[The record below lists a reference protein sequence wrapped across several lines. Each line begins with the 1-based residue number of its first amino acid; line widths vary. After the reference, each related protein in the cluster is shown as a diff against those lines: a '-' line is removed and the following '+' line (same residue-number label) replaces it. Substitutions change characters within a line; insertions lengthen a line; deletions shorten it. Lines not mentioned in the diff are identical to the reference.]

1 MSSGL
6 ILPGTL
12 EFDIALTQIP
22 PVPTWRKEAER
33 TNGET
38 YLICRAGGLGLM
50 EAVDRA
56 TWEEYCYGGELDER
70 QLEIDDHDERTD
82 GLIIVGH

>member
-1 MSSGL
+1 MANL

-12 EFDIALTQIP
+12 EFNLALAEIP

-38 YLICRAGGLGLM
+38 YLICRAGSLGLM
-50 EAVDRA
+50 EAVDRQ
-56 TWEEYCYGGELDER
+56 TWLEYVNDGELDER
-70 QLEIDDHDERTD
+70 QDEIDAHDAALE
-82 GLIIVGH
+82 GVIY